1 MGRSAWKQ
9 SILIAPSSSI
19 SQPYFSGPCPSGF
32 TAAHTEEA
40 SVFPPTISWS
50 VYVLKSLIFGVS
62 PDSSHFTVN
71 VPAGI
76 EAPGAGDVNLTS
88 ASTVAARV
96 VITGRRVEERIV
108 GGERGG
114 RRAQCVRRASVAL
127 RRGDRYVR
135 TKVYYSG
142 AVESRAGSRF
152 V

>member
-1 MGRSAWKQ
+1 M
-9 SILIAPSSSI
+9 
-19 SQPYFSGPCPSGF
+19 
-32 TAAHTEEA
+32 
-40 SVFPPTISWS
+40 
-50 VYVLKSLIFGVS
+50 LKSLIFGVS

-96 VITGRRVEERIV
+96 AITGRRVEERIV

-127 RRGDRYVR
+127 RRGDRYIR

>member
-1 MGRSAWKQ
+1 M
-9 SILIAPSSSI
+9 
-19 SQPYFSGPCPSGF
+19 
-32 TAAHTEEA
+32 
-40 SVFPPTISWS
+40 
-50 VYVLKSLIFGVS
+50 LKSLIFGVS

-96 VITGRRVEERIV
+96 AITGRRVEERIV
-108 GGERGG
+108 GGERG
-114 RRAQCVRRASVAL
+114 RRAQCVGRASVAL